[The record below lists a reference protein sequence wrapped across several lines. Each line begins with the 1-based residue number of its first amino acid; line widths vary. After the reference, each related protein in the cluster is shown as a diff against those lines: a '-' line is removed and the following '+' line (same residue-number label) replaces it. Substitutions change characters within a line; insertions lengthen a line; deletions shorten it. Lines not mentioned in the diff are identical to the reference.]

1 MSVGSTAAVIAIW
14 SIKMTDIH
22 NAKSS
27 ATINHPRPRTAA
39 QALGIKAPKLP
50 VETPQNVST
59 EPTKNA
65 KMSALGK
72 RASAITAEERDT
84 RRTRVLDYLQQV
96 RIATR
101 RDLDRV
107 AGYTPGTTHNRVL
120 ETLYKRRL
128 VERIENIDSSQT
140 LYALTARGNSFA
152 SAPIALPPLTTS
164 EWQNSTQQEHRLGV
178 ARFMSVL
185 MSSTK
190 ITESYWDNAN
200 DVRRLLLDNEYFLLG
215 EPQIN
220 AAYAERFG
228 KKKYPT
234 PDTLPLL
241 YKKPTGK
248 NNEAPLARSEVYE
261 NSWWYM
267 IPPYLHAEQDE
278 PIRTLTGENQDTPL
292 TPSPETEIM
301 QRHPAD
307 AVLAPSTMQNAGAVA
322 IEIERYPKS
331 GGAYETTMCRYGSAL
346 GRARFSAVIWACA
359 THEIA
364 SAIERAAEKTGTTEM
379 CTCFVYD
386 TGRRNGS
393 FLQGTEFRVNE

>member
-1 MSVGSTAAVIAIW
+1 M
-14 SIKMTDIH
+14 
-22 NAKSS
+22 
-27 ATINHPRPRTAA
+27 
-39 QALGIKAPKLP
+39 
-50 VETPQNVST
+50 
-59 EPTKNA
+59 
-65 KMSALGK
+65 
-72 RASAITAEERDT
+72 
-84 RRTRVLDYLQQV
+84 
-96 RIATR
+96 
-101 RDLDRV
+101 
-107 AGYTPGTTHNRVL
+107 AGYMPGTTHNRVL
-120 ETLYKRRL
+120 ETIYKRRL

-152 SAPIALPPLTTS
+152 SAPIALPPLITT

-200 DVRRLLLDNEYFLLG
+200 DLREVLLNGDYILLG

-241 YKKPTGK
+241 YKKPVAK
-248 NNEAPLARSEVYE
+248 ENAAPLARSEVYE

-278 PIRTLTGENQDTPL
+278 PIRALTGENADTPL
-292 TPSPETEIM
+292 TPSPETIVM

-307 AVLAPSTMQNAGAVA
+307 AVLAPATMRNGGAVA

-331 GGAYETTMCRYGSAL
+331 SAAYETTMCRYGSAL

-364 SAIERAAEKTGTTEM
+364 NAIERAAEKTGTTQM
-379 CTCFVYD
+379 CTTFVYD

-393 FLQGTEFRVNE
+393 FLQGTEFRVCE